1 MLSDIKHPMGG
12 IMEPVRLLSAENEHR
27 IRESADPDFL
37 FSLKLGLLTE
47 LKERGQLNEAQ
58 YLAASERLREKFRQN
73 RRKTP

>member
-1 MLSDIKHPMGG
+1 
-12 IMEPVRLLSAENEHR
+12 MEPVRLLSAENEHR

-47 LKERGQLNEAQ
+47 LKERGQLNETQ
-58 YLAASERLREKFRQN
+58 YLETAERLREKFRQN

>member
-1 MLSDIKHPMGG
+1 
-12 IMEPVRLLSAENEHR
+12 MEPVRLLSAENEHR

-47 LKERGQLNEAQ
+47 LKERGQLDEAQ
-58 YLAASERLREKFRQN
+58 YLATAEHLREQFLQK

>member
-1 MLSDIKHPMGG
+1 
-12 IMEPVRLLSAENEHR
+12 MEPVRLLSAENEHR

-58 YLAASERLREKFRQN
+58 YLAASERLREQFLQK